1 MDQNRTRPTLNENNR
16 IYLYRLLK
24 EAIGCGKQTFIT
36 AVDEALDANGLAPQE
51 IGYADARELL
61 EDLDDFVKL
70 TVFKG
75 GRVYA
80 TLSTVDAWDEALAQP
95 EKDGSKAAGAKGK
108 SWKKK
113 KGAKALKP
121 QRPKRVKREGP
132 KAQAKA
138 APTDETSIDLG
149 AGTESALD
157 QTAGDAEPAATTS
170 EDQAVMAVDEPKAQ
184 PAQAGTDAPENTA
197 SQAPSAIEVAED
209 VVDTADGDA
218 PDAAQKTVD
227 TASSAPAHTEIAA
240 PAFDFKDYPIDFSRE
255 VFCPGDLLADLSAL
269 LPWGAD
275 ALGIVGEYYWIAR
288 ERNTIEAKRGR
299 ARFSLR
305 YTRDGERHE
314 AAVAIKRRNSH
325 DGAAWAIES
334 VSCMDEGRDA

>member
-1 MDQNRTRPTLNENNR
+1 MDQNRTRPTLTENNR

-36 AVDEALDANGLAPQE
+36 AVDEALDADGLAPQE

-61 EDLDDFVKL
+61 EDIDDFVKL

-80 TLSTVDAWDEALAQP
+80 TLSAVAAWDEVLAQP
-95 EKDGSKAAGAKGK
+95 EKDGSKAASAKGK

-132 KAQAKA
+132 KAQAKVT
-138 APTDETSIDLG
+138 PTDETSVDLG
-149 AGTESALD
+149 AETESMHD
-157 QTAGDAEPAATTS
+157 QTAGDAEPAAPAS
-170 EDQAVMAVDEPKAQ
+170 EDQATMAVDEPKAQ
-184 PAQAGTDAPENTA
+184 PAQAGTDASEKTS
-197 SQAPSAIEVAED
+197 SQAPSATETAED
-209 VVDTADGDA
+209 AVATADGDV
-218 PDAAQKTVD
+218 PDAAQKAAD
-227 TASSAPAHTEIAA
+227 TASPVPAHAEIAA

-305 YTRDGERHE
+305 YTRDGKRHE
-314 AAVAIKRRNSH
+314 ATVAIKRRSSH
-325 DGAAWAIES
+325 DGVAWAIES
-334 VSCMDEGRDA
+334 VSCMDEDTDA